1 MDSAGTTV
9 QVVVGGG
16 RVLLLPFPGMQ
27 GHANPM
33 LQFGRRLAYH
43 GLRPTLVLTRHVL
56 STTAPTDCPFPV
68 AAISDGFDAGG
79 IASCANTAEYLRR
92 MEAAGSDTLARLLL
106 AEDVRVLVYDSH
118 LPWARRVARD
128 AGVAAAA
135 FMTQMCAV
143 DVVYGEARAGR
154 VALPLAD
161 GSALRRR
168 GVLSV
173 DLGPEDVPPFVA
185 KPEWYPAFTDSALG
199 QFDGLDQADD
209 VLVNSFRDLE
219 PTEAD
224 YMESRWCAKTVGP
237 TLPSFYLDDDR
248 LPLNK
253 SYGFNL
259 VSNTAPCMTWLDTQ
273 APCSVVLA
281 SYGTVA
287 NLDMSQLEE
296 LGYGLCNSGKAFLW
310 VLRSEEVE
318 KLPEELHGKCS
329 MKGQIVP
336 FCPQLEVL
344 AHRATGCFLTHC
356 GWNST
361 TEAIVAGVP
370 MVAIPQWADQ
380 PTTAKYVES
389 AWGIGLCARQD
400 GKGLVRR
407 EEVERCIKEVLGGEE
422 YKRNASKWMQK
433 AQKAMQKGGSSDK
446 NITDFVAKYLP
457 NSRSYEDGDS

>member
-1 MDSAGTTV
+1 MDTTV
-9 QVVVGGG
+9 QGSGSGGGG

-33 LQFGRRLAYH
+33 LQLGRRLAYH

-56 STTAPTDCPFPV
+56 STAAPSDCPFPV

-79 IASCANTAEYLRR
+79 IASCPDTAEYLRR
-92 MEAAGSDTLARLLL
+92 MEAAGSGTLARLLL
-106 AEDVRVLVYDSH
+106 ADDDVRVLVYDSH

-154 VALPLAD
+154 VALPLPD
-161 GSALRRR
+161 GSALRCR

-173 DLGPEDVPPFVA
+173 DLGPQDVPPFVA

-199 QFDGLDQADD
+199 QFHGLDQADD
-209 VLVNSFRDLE
+209 VLVNSFRELE

-224 YMESRWCAKTVGP
+224 YMESRWRAKTVGP

-259 VSNTAPCMTWLDTQ
+259 VSSTAPCMAWLDKQ

-287 NLDMSQLEE
+287 NLDTAQIEE
-296 LGYGLCNSGKAFLW
+296 LGYGLCNSAQPFLW
-310 VLRSEEVE
+310 VLRSEEAQ
-318 KLPEELHGKCS
+318 KLPEELRGKCN
-329 MKGQIVP
+329 MKGLIVS

-344 AHRATGCFLTHC
+344 THRATGCFLTHC

-361 TEAIVAGVP
+361 TEAIVTGVP

-389 AWGIGLCARQD
+389 AWGIGLRARQD

-433 AQKAMQKGGSSDK
+433 AKRAMQKGGSSDK